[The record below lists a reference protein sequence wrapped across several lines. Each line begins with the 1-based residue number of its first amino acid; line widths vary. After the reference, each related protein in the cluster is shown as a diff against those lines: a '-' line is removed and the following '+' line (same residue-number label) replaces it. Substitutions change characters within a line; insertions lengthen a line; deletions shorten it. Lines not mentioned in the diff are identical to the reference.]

1 VDASLY
7 GERDTAATRARL
19 QALIAPMKDHLDEAC
34 MGQIS
39 EIFDGDAPHAPRG
52 CPAQAWSAAEVL
64 RAWRRLNA
72 AKPRASNT
80 AERAAA
86 KVPS

>member
-1 VDASLY
+1 
-7 GERDTAATRARL
+7 
-19 QALIAPMKDHLDEAC
+19 